1 MSRGQGKKR
10 LGLREFFSELGGL
23 VETFT
28 EVLESDKPE
37 VRREG
42 EIKDFGGIKGANVA
56 YTFSLKT
63 LVNDEPTIKGF
74 RNTHGHLRKPLGGM
88 EPLIDIFDEG
98 THLIVVVE
106 LPGAKEEDIKLSV
119 EGSMLT
125 VSADTPAGEYRK
137 EVLLPTSV
145 KTDLIE
151 AAYRNSVLEIK
162 LEKALFDN

>member
-1 MSRGQGKKR
+1 
-10 LGLREFFSELGGL
+10 LREFFSELGGL
-23 VETFT
+23 LESFAK
-28 EVLESDKPE
+28 VLESGKPE

-98 THLIVVVE
+98 THFTVVAE

-119 EGSMLT
+119 EGSLLKI
-125 VSADTPAGEYRK
+125 SADTSAGEYRK
-137 EVLLPTSV
+137 EALLPAPV

-151 AAYRNSVLEIK
+151 ASYKNSVLEVK
-162 LEKALFDN
+162 LEKAPFGS

>member
-1 MSRGQGKKR
+1 MSRGRGKKR

-23 VETFT
+23 LETFT

-42 EIKDFGGIKGANVA
+42 EVKDFRGIKGVNVA
-56 YTFSLKT
+56 YIFSLKT
-63 LVNDEPTIKGF
+63 LVDDEATIKGF
-74 RNTHGHLRKPLGGM
+74 RNTCGHLHKPPGEM

-106 LPGAKEEDIKLSV
+106 LPSAKEEDIKLSV
-119 EGSMLT
+119 EGNLLKI
-125 VSADTPAGEYRK
+125 SADTSAGEYRK
-137 EVLLPTSV
+137 EVLLPSPV

-151 AAYRNSVLEIK
+151 AAYKNNVLEIK